1 MCGVSISSLDLC
13 IQWSCAHPHRARK
26 FLFKICYTSA
36 HNCDDTAIINKKGDV
51 YYFFFPSFSDLCD
64 RIFVY
69 VSVLR
74 ILFRLP
80 YVIVENLWSTDNAQ
94 CLSMKLL
101 MMSGMLGCGSD
112 ESRRSSID
120 LPINYGSRRLLQIHT
135 ALTYKVFSS
144 TIWQ

>member
-1 MCGVSISSLDLC
+1 MCGVSIFSLDLR
-13 IQWSCAHPHRARK
+13 IQWSCAHPHRARNLP

-51 YYFFFPSFSDLCD
+51 YYCFFPSFSDLRD

-74 ILFRLP
+74 ISFQLP

-94 CLSMKLL
+94 DLSMKLL
-101 MMSGMLGCGSD
+101 MM
-112 ESRRSSID
+112 
-120 LPINYGSRRLLQIHT
+120 
-135 ALTYKVFSS
+135 
-144 TIWQ
+144 